1 MNDKVLTI
9 AIMLS
14 FVLIGVNGF
23 LLMASENLYDTQGQP
38 LQIYYG
44 METGG
49 YGDQVRTDADGIEIG
64 SDVSISSDL
73 PSQQQG
79 LIIAQRDNTPLGL
92 AATTDLAK
100 IVFGVELVMLKFS
113 EMFPV
118 LSPIINVFVLFAAA
132 LKTFV
137 TAYLTSLLVRGI
149 LGRIT

>member
-92 AATTDLAK
+92 AATTDLD
-100 IVFGVELVMLKFS
+100 
-113 EMFPV
+113 
-118 LSPIINVFVLFAAA
+118 
-132 LKTFV
+132 
-137 TAYLTSLLVRGI
+137 
-149 LGRIT
+149 